1 MNEDRIEQLETAM
14 IVAGGRAAATQ
25 NRLDDEQAGA
35 YQIEGRLL
43 EPRVGEQEVQEAE
56 AVFHVLGRAAQLK
69 EQAALDRPAAESEL
83 LAGQQVADVGRRV
96 AARRGRP
103 PLERE

>member
-43 EPRVGEQEVQEAE
+43 EATEMQETLTGLQARIDELTLMIDPE
-56 AVFHVLGRAAQLK
+56 ILAAHDK
-69 EQAALDRPAAESEL
+69 ET
-83 LAGQQVADVGRRV
+83 ADG
-96 AARRGRP
+96 
-103 PLERE
+103 